1 MRTRTLAPLLVV
13 LAVLVGLG
21 VWGARW
27 WEGRRH
33 LETTDNAYVRAG
45 ITMIASRISG
55 YVTEVPPPTHTHVLP
70 GDVLAVFDDG
80 PFRAAVEVARARVG
94 AAEANLAA
102 AGAEVATAEAE
113 SRLKE
118 ARAAAAAAERDHAD
132 AEFRRADTLLERE
145 SVSRRAFDAAQV
157 RLVTAEHDANAADA
171 DAVVA
176 RSELVRARAARTA
189 AGAGLEA
196 AQAELR
202 AASIE
207 LDDTRVLAPV
217 EGWIANQTVE
227 VGFYIEEGWPMMAV
241 VPLHGVWITA
251 NFKETQLE
259 NMRVGQEVRIRVD
272 AFPGHDIRG
281 HVLSLAPASAA
292 SFSLLPP
299 QNASGNFVKVVQRVP
314 VKIRF
319 EVPPELENRIVP
331 GMSAVVTVDTRTAP
345 AGTVLSERAE

>member
-13 LAVLVGLG
+13 LAVLAGLG
-21 VWGARW
+21 AWGVQW

-55 YVTEVPPPTHTHVLP
+55 YVIEVPPPTHTHVRR
-70 GDVLAVFDDG
+70 GDVLAVFDDK
-80 PFRAAVEVARARVG
+80 PFRAAVELARARVG

-102 AGAEVATAEAE
+102 AAADVATAAAE

-118 ARAAAAAAERDHAD
+118 ARSSAAAAERDHAG
-132 AEFRRADTLLERE
+132 AEFRRAETLLERE
-145 SVSRRAFDAAQV
+145 SVSRRAFDEAQV
-157 RLVTAEHDANAADA
+157 RRVTAEHGANAAAA

-176 RSELVRARAARTA
+176 RSDLARAEAARTA
-189 AGAGLEA
+189 AAAGLEA
-196 AQAELR
+196 ARAALR

-227 VGFYIEEGWPMMAV
+227 PGFYIEEGWPMMAV
-241 VPLHGVWITA
+241 VPLRGVWITA

-259 NMRVGQEVRIRVD
+259 HMRVGQEVRVRVD
-272 AFPGHDIRG
+272 AFPDHELRG
-281 HVLSLAPASAA
+281 RVLSLAPASAA

-319 EVPPELENRIVP
+319 DVPPDLENRVVP

-345 AGTVLSERAE
+345 EGTVLSERAE